1 MTIRDICLR
10 ASCLE
15 LSLCA
20 AEDGHRSFDA
30 ERIDNFY
37 DASGD

>member
-10 ASCLE
+10 ASCLKV
-15 LSLCA
+15 SLCA
-20 AEDGHRSFDA
+20 ARDGHRSFDA
-30 ERIDNFY
+30 ERIDHFH